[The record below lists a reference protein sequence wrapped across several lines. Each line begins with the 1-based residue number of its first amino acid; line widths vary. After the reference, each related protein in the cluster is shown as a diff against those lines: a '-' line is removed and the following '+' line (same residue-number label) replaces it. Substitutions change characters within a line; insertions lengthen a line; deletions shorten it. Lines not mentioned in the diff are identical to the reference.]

1 MTDLPG
7 DVVVNTAVSPPLDD
21 AAIIRVLQA
30 SKAEA
35 AAGRMAESDQL
46 LARLAVQVPNH
57 PAVLNELG
65 VRMMSRGAVEQAHA
79 LFVRATTADPRHPS
93 LWANLASSLKALGRR
108 PEEMDAIEKA
118 LELEPRHLSA
128 LLQKGAYQEQSGDVR
143 GAARTYQNVLACI
156 PPGAEPPLAIR
167 EALNHARSAVEADLA
182 ALTATFEQPL
192 AAVRERHGGRQQ
204 RRVDLCLDTLMG
216 KRKTYYSQ
224 PTWMY
229 FPELPAIEFFARAD
243 FPWLEQLE
251 AASEDIRAE
260 LQGVLAADRE
270 GLQPYIDFPASM
282 PLDQWRDLNRSRRWS
297 AYFLWNQGNANA
309 GHLERCPATARALES
324 VPRPRIESRA
334 PTAFFSILEPKTH
347 IPAHTG
353 VTNTRLTVHL
363 PLVIPEGCRFRV
375 GATTREWQ
383 PGKAWV
389 FDDTIEHEAWNDSDT
404 PRAIL
409 IFDIWNPLLT
419 AAERDLIQTAT
430 ELYVRYYSLPPE
442 NPG

>member
-1 MTDLPG
+1 M
-7 DVVVNTAVSPPLDD
+7 NTAVSPPLDD

-35 AAGRMAESDQL
+35 AAGRMSESDQL
-46 LARLAVQVPNH
+46 LARLAIQAPNH

-65 VRMMSRGAVEQAHA
+65 VRMMNRGVPEQAHA

-93 LWANLASSLKALGRR
+93 LWANLASSLKALGRGA
-108 PEEMDAIEKA
+108 EEMAAIERA
-118 LELEPRHLSA
+118 LELQPRHLSA
-128 LLQKGAYQEQSGDVR
+128 LLQKGASFEQSGDLR
-143 GAARTYQNVLACI
+143 TAARTYQNALACI
-156 PPGAEPPLAIR
+156 PPGAEPPLEIR
-167 EALNHARSAVEADLA
+167 AAANHARSVVEADLA

-204 RRVDLCLDTLMG
+204 RRVDLCLDALLG
-216 KRKTYYSQ
+216 RRKTYHSQ

-229 FPELPAIEFFARAD
+229 FPELPAIEFFERSE
-243 FPWLEQLE
+243 FPWLEALE
-251 AASEDIRAE
+251 AASEQIRAE
-260 LQGVLAADRE
+260 LLQVLVADRE
-270 GLQPYIDFPASM
+270 GLQPYIDFPPSM
-282 PLDQWRDLNRSRRWS
+282 PLDQWKDLNRSRSWS
-297 AYFLWNQGNANA
+297 AYFLWNQGSANA
-309 GHLERCPATARALES
+309 GHLERCPQTARALQA
-324 VPRPRIESRA
+324 VPRPQIESRA
-334 PTAFFSILEPKTH
+334 PTAFFSILEPKTR

-363 PLVIPEGCRFRV
+363 PLVIPAGCGFRV
-375 GATTREWQ
+375 GATTREWR
-383 PGKAWV
+383 PGEAWV
-389 FDDTIEHEAWNDSDT
+389 FDDTIEHEAWNDSDL

-430 ELYVRYYSLPPE
+430 ELYVRHYRLPAE